1 MATRAGGGR
10 RGLILDRDGVV
21 NLDSGYLYRIE
32 ECRFVEGIFAM
43 TAAFA
48 ARGFVLAVATNQSG
62 IGRGLYTE
70 ADFAALM
77 EWMAGE
83 FRRHGMS
90 LAGIY
95 QCPDH
100 PTEGIGR
107 YRRANPWRK
116 PGPGMLL
123 QAAAD
128 LGLDLARSWT
138 IGDKASDI
146 EAGRAAGVGTLV
158 WYDSRAVAVE
168 RREDVWVVPRLADI
182 VALLERE
189 EGMRGG

>member
-1 MATRAGGGR
+1 MAATTSGLR

-21 NLDSGYLYRIE
+21 NHDPGYLHRIE
-32 ECRFVEGIFAM
+32 DCRFIDGIFEM

-48 ARGFVLAVATNQSG
+48 ARGFLIVIATNQSG
-62 IGRGLYTE
+62 IGRGLYGE
-70 ADFAALM
+70 ADFATLM
-77 EWMAGE
+77 SWMKDE
-83 FRRHGMS
+83 FQRHGVT

-95 QCPDH
+95 FCPDH
-100 PTEGIGR
+100 PTEGVGR

-116 PGPGMLL
+116 PGPGMLQ

-138 IGDKASDI
+138 VGDKPSDI

-158 WYDSRAVAVE
+158 CYDPEAASVA
-168 RREDVWVVPRLADI
+168 RRGDCWMVPRLAE
-182 VALLERE
+182 VTKLLEAA
-189 EGMRGG
+189 EG